1 MPFPGCPLVLGARC
15 GVRSPCAQPAR
26 SAGATSVRESRR
38 RHLELAAAAAVLVPA
53 LALAQAA
60 LQPQQAVPP
69 ALEEVRK
76 AMGIPS
82 AGDLRGQQ
90 DTVGF
95 AATAAQMAMT
105 WELSGTPPV
114 PEPLG
119 PAPIGT
125 VAGVLCP
132 HDDYLYAGRAYRQ
145 VLPLLK
151 AKTIVLVG
159 VFHKYRAFAMHDV
172 LVFDDYRAWRA
183 PDGEI
188 PVSPLRDAML
198 ARLPAGAF
206 VQNAAA
212 HDREHSLEALAYWL
226 RHVRP
231 DVEIVPIIVPSAS
244 FSRFEELA
252 HAAATALA
260 AAMRERGLR
269 LGPDVA
275 IAISSDAVHYGA
287 DFAYT
292 PYGDG
297 GVEPYVKACERD
309 RELLTG
315 PLAGVMTHDMAREF
329 FTACVE
335 PGDPTRYRLT
345 WCGRFS
351 IPVGLLLLQDTA
363 AALGLPAPVGFP
375 ISYSNSVGQPELR
388 LREVGMGET
397 APANLY
403 HFVGYPAAA
412 FAVPPAP

>member
-1 MPFPGCPLVLGARC
+1 MTCP
-15 GVRSPCAQPAR
+15 
-26 SAGATSVRESRR
+26 
-38 RHLELAAAAAVLVPA
+38 AAIAVLVPA
-53 LALAQAA
+53 LAAAQAA
-60 LQPQQAVPP
+60 LQAAPAAPP
-69 ALEEVRK
+69 TLAEVRA

-82 AGDLRGQQ
+82 TGDMRGQQ

-95 AATAAQMAMT
+95 ASTAAQMART
-105 WELSGTPPV
+105 WELSATPPR

-119 PAPIGT
+119 PAPAGR
-125 VAGVLCP
+125 VAGVICP

-159 VFHKYRAFAMHDV
+159 VFHKYRAFGMHDV

-188 PVSPLRDAML
+188 PVSPLRNALL
-198 ARLPAGAF
+198 ARLPAGTA
-206 VQNAAA
+206 VQSAAA

-226 RHVRP
+226 RHLRP
-231 DVEIVPIIVPSAS
+231 DVEIVPIIVPAAS
-244 FSRFEELA
+244 FARIEELSR
-252 HAAATALA
+252 AAATALA
-260 AAMRERGLR
+260 AVMRERSLK
-269 LGPDVA
+269 LGTDVA

-297 GVEPYVKACERD
+297 GVAPYVNACNRD
-309 RELLTG
+309 AELLAG
-315 PLAGVMTHDMAREF
+315 PLAGAMTHAKAREF
-329 FTACVE
+329 SAACVD

-363 AALGLPAPVGFP
+363 AALGLPAPVGYP
-375 ISYSNSVGQPELR
+375 ISYSTSVGQPELP
-388 LREVGMGET
+388 LRGTGMGAT

-412 FAVPPAP
+412 YTITE